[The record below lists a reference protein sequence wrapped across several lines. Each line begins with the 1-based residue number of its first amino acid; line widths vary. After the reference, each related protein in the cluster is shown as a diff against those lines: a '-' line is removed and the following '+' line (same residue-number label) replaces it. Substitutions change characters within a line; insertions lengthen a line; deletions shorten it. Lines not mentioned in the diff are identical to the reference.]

1 MTPLANVASSG
12 NERCAVPNM
21 RAPSGTSTRAA
32 SARDAGRFLVE
43 RAERTSNGINDAAL
57 AFVHHLGG
65 QIAIRQRAGVVDDAA
80 DACVHVAKS
89 PPGGT
94 PRPILLRLGSGELDH
109 IDPLHGFL
117 RDGGF
122 RERCVHI
129 TRL

>member
-21 RAPSGTSTRAA
+21 RAPSGTSTR
-32 SARDAGRFLVE
+32 SKRARDAGRFLVE

-89 PPGGT
+89 PPART
-94 PRPILLRLGSGELDH
+94 PRPILLLLGSGELHH
-109 IDPLHGFL
+109 IHPLRGF
-117 RDGGF
+117 F
-122 RERCVHI
+122 ENK
-129 TRL
+129 